1 MSKNQPTSANVAVQ
15 ESIPV
20 LKDLSEPSRAASLP
34 MSTIDLNSGY
44 VPELTDA
51 TEFPIDLMADYWTP
65 EVTGETKRVYF
76 DGIRERLV
84 RDQNDPSVAVSLP
97 CAYFFEK
104 EAEKPAR
111 SISNGSKRL
120 VGLMEGLQ
128 IPRGTA
134 LQITYLGKKKN
145 ATNQFSSDNWSVR
158 PLILKLK

>member
-1 MSKNQPTSANVAVQ
+1 MSKNQPSPTDLAVQ
-15 ESIPV
+15 DSISV
-20 LKDLSEPSRAASLP
+20 SKDQSETNRAASLP

-44 VPELTDA
+44 VPELTEA
-51 TEFPIDLMADYWTP
+51 QEFPIDLMADYWTP

-76 DGIRERLV
+76 DGIKERLV
-84 RDQNDPSVAVSLP
+84 RDQNDPSVTVSLP

-104 EAEKPAR
+104 EADKPAR

-134 LQITYLGKKKN
+134 LQITYLGKKRMPL
-145 ATNQFSSDNWSVR
+145 TSSV
-158 PLILKLK
+158 LTTGACAH